1 MIRMCALPGAVASRE
16 APKGSVGI
24 VPPEDGFG
32 WSGRHPGGGGSGL
45 VAPIHGPQRARAPRG
60 FVIADEPPEAG
71 MFEPLDK
78 DNTERSAS
86 NRKTMTIIWA
96 IVGVSVVVLV
106 LVSFM

>member
-1 MIRMCALPGAVASRE
+1 
-16 APKGSVGI
+16 
-24 VPPEDGFG
+24 
-32 WSGRHPGGGGSGL
+32 
-45 VAPIHGPQRARAPRG
+45 
-60 FVIADEPPEAG
+60 